1 MGRRNPETV
10 IVAVLLAASGVLL
23 GLFVGSWFVLFVFVL
38 MLGLLIML
46 RPAGAGHERPTRATQ
61 TSSQDDDAR

>member
-10 IVAVLLAASGVLL
+10 IVAVLLAASGVLF
-23 GLFVGSWFVLFVFVL
+23 GLFVVSWFVLFVLVL

-46 RPAGAGHERPTRATQ
+46 RSTGAGHEWPTRAPQ
-61 TSSQDDDAR
+61 TNSQDDDAR